1 MIHEC
6 TTVSEEYF
14 SFFVVIVCF
23 EQENS
28 NLSLQKN
35 TEKNVFGMLITPYN
49 TESEFENVEERLLES
64 ILVSLCQKLT
74 TQL

>member
-35 TEKNVFGMLITPYN
+35 TEKMYL
-49 TESEFENVEERLLES
+49 ECRLLH
-64 ILVSLCQKLT
+64 IIQNQSLGTWKKDCWRAS
-74 TQL
+74 